1 MFNPQPY
8 RDKALEY
15 SERSRAADDS
25 NETHEFKRLEKSY
38 AALADNEQW
47 LRDNHQKTVRRP
59 NADVPAGES
68 PAEQEEHVLRCLG
81 AALIMQWNTLPRKL
95 QRELFDNASSMGDVD
110 VEVTEELRNRIARFL
125 HKHKDDLP
133 RGDPAAGPARR
144 CRCRHAGWR
153 CR

>member
-15 SERSRAADDS
+15 SERGRTASGS
-25 NETHEFKRLEKSY
+25 NETDEFKRLEKSY

-47 LRDNHQKTVRRP
+47 LHDNHQKTVRRP
-59 NADVPAGES
+59 NADIPSGELL
-68 PAEQEEHVLRCLG
+68 AEQEEHVLRCLG

-95 QRELFDNASSMGDVD
+95 QRELFDNASSMGDMA
-110 VEVTEELRNRIARFL
+110 VTEELRNRIARFL

-133 RGDPAAGPARR
+133 HGDFAASQ
-144 CRCRHAGWR
+144 
-153 CR
+153 